1 MNSEDNTQFSYIN
14 KTSNTNFKKKDVE
27 DLIFYLLICLC
38 CFYLYLNL
46 EKSKQN
52 NINENNNYYYNALKN
67 EIIQNKIIVKAPND
81 ALENKYK
88 EDIVFLQSCLDDT
101 SIESFERNEEPKLS
115 LIIVINN
122 KGIYLNRLL
131 KSIQKQEIKEIEII
145 VVDDCSTDNNNN
157 SKLLEEYEKI
167 DKRIV
172 VIKNEKK
179 EGFLYSYSIGILVAK
194 SNYILLINEEDM
206 LLSNLKEMYE
216 ISRKNGKD
224 INDFSYIQGTLNNFD
239 KEIKMGDKEFKQPF
253 IGEMIFFGNYGI
265 TFITNKIMKTDI
277 LKEAVRTLD
286 DEYLYSKLLFHSDTI
301 LFISIFSQAQSYKSF
316 NELFIQFHIIDY
328 NIHNEDINGKYNEL
342 FKSTIYLFQYISELK
357 CNSKE
362 IYNKH
367 INFACQ
373 TLILPL
379 NICNDRKLIVDWDTL
394 NMVVNNTL
402 NNKDLSEKNKK
413 EINRLLNII
422 KKKNTNYK

>member
-67 EIIQNKIIVKAPND
+67 EIIQNKIIVKASND

-194 SNYILLINEEDM
+194 SNYIYIIN
-206 LLSNLKEMYE
+206 K
-216 ISRKNGKD
+216 
-224 INDFSYIQGTLNNFD
+224 
-239 KEIKMGDKEFKQPF
+239 
-253 IGEMIFFGNYGI
+253 
-265 TFITNKIMKTDI
+265 
-277 LKEAVRTLD
+277 
-286 DEYLYSKLLFHSDTI
+286 
-301 LFISIFSQAQSYKSF
+301 
-316 NELFIQFHIIDY
+316 
-328 NIHNEDINGKYNEL
+328 
-342 FKSTIYLFQYISELK
+342 
-357 CNSKE
+357 
-362 IYNKH
+362 
-367 INFACQ
+367 
-373 TLILPL
+373 
-379 NICNDRKLIVDWDTL
+379 
-394 NMVVNNTL
+394 
-402 NNKDLSEKNKK
+402 
-413 EINRLLNII
+413 
-422 KKKNTNYK
+422 